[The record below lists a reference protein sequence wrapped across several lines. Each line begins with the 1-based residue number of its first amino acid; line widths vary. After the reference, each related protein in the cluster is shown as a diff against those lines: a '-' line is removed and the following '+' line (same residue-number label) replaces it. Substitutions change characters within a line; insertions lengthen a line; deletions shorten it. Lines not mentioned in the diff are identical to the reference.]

1 MTKLI
6 HLDIAALLIL
16 VIILISQFTRRMSK
30 GTTNHFFIALVIMTI
45 LSGAADI

>member
-16 VIILISQFTRRMSK
+16 VIILISQFTLLHSS
-30 GTTNHFFIALVIMTI
+30 L
-45 LSGAADI
+45 

>member
-16 VIILISQFTRRMSK
+16 VIILFSQFTRRSPK
-30 GTTNHFFIALVIMTI
+30 AQLIISLLHSSL
-45 LSGAADI
+45 